1 MTSARTIIGNYCF
14 KKSTKYILDKCNLLN
29 AKQLI
34 TYSAIK
40 FIHKTITN
48 KLPKSNYYMYLPPNK
63 RTNNK
68 TIRTKVQPKTKKL
81 RLHVIHKG
89 ADLLN
94 NTPAEI
100 RNLPMKKFSKQ
111 LRLHITTND
120 LWDPGED
127 ELEFE

>member
-1 MTSARTIIGNYCF
+1 
-14 KKSTKYILDKCNLLN
+14 
-29 AKQLI
+29 
-34 TYSAIK
+34 
-40 FIHKTITN
+40 
-48 KLPKSNYYMYLPPNK
+48 MYLPPNK